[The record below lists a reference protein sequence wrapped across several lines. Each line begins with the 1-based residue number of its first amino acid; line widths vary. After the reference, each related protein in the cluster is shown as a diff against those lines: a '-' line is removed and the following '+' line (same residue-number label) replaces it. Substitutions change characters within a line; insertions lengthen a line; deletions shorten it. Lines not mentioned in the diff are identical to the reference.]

1 MVVPKSLQFLGG
13 RVSFYN
19 FYKPQNGIAWRRMLS
34 TYASSA
40 EGEFDEIRDDTKTSE
55 KEKATALHSALSQLK
70 GDFCKESVLSLQRFF
85 GSRRTPVIPTGS
97 LRLDLAL
104 GVGGLPKGRIVEIY
118 GQEASGKTTL
128 ALHVIREAQKLGGYC
143 AYLDVENG
151 MNPTVAEAIGVNVE
165 NLLIS
170 QPDSA
175 ENLLSIVNTLTKS
188 GSMDVIVVDS
198 VAALVPQLEL
208 DATLCDSPKGLQ
220 SKIMTQALR
229 KIHYSLCNSSTLII
243 FINQVRRSNKGLV
256 RGIGCMEEVT
266 CGGNALPFYAAVRL
280 RTIRKLLLTT
290 RDKITGL
297 GICVKVVKNKLAPAA
312 TEAELKIQYGRG
324 FSIESEVLELACEHE
339 VILKG
344 GGSYFID
351 GQVLNSRQ
359 DAEDYLASNGDILSK
374 IVETLRDQLFMNING
389 EKKSD

>member
-1 MVVPKSLQFLGG
+1 MLVLTVAVHLNFL
-13 RVSFYN
+13 
-19 FYKPQNGIAWRRMLS
+19 L
-34 TYASSA
+34 
-40 EGEFDEIRDDTKTSE
+40 
-55 KEKATALHSALSQLK
+55 
-70 GDFCKESVLSLQRFF
+70 
-85 GSRRTPVIPTGS
+85 
-97 LRLDLAL
+97 
-104 GVGGLPKGRIVEIY
+104 KGRIVEIY

-128 ALHVIREAQKLGGYC
+128 ALHVVREAQKLGGYC

-151 MNPTVAEAIGVNVE
+151 MNPSLAEAIGVNVE

-208 DATLCDSPKGLQ
+208 DGTLCDSPKGLQ

-243 FINQVRRSNKGLV
+243 FINQIRRSNKGLV
-256 RGIGCMEEVT
+256 QGSGCMDDVT

-280 RTIRKLLLTT
+280 RMIRKQLLTT
-290 RDKITGL
+290 GDKITGL

-312 TEAELKIQYGRG
+312 TEAELSIQYGRG
-324 FSIESEVLELACEHE
+324 FYIESEVLELACEHD
-339 VILKG
+339 VILKE

-351 GQVLNSRQ
+351 GEVLNSRQ
-359 DAEDYLASNGDILSK
+359 DAEDYLASNGDILAK
-374 IVETLRDQLFMNING
+374 IVETLRDQLFMNASG
-389 EKKSD
+389 EKKTD